1 MKHLLLAACLGAFTL
16 GAGGAA
22 LAQDSKAPAKS
33 TAAKSTTSKS
43 KAKVSKKRTAK
54 AGAAAVAAAAV
65 VPEGEKWQ
73 CELGKAIYIS
83 GNMLRDEVITV
94 HWEGRNHRL
103 PRQATVTGAD
113 RYFDAQSGLDLVV
126 IPSKAML
133 FDRNH
138 GQRLADECQTA
149 DMLAGG
155 SAPTQAGALRAP
167 VTTPLL
173 VAQPPAQPV
182 VPAQPGDG
190 ATTPQPAVPGQQAQQ
205 APRQ

>member
-16 GAGGAA
+16 GAGSAA
-22 LAQDSKAPAKS
+22 LAQDSKA
-33 TAAKSTTSKS
+33 TASKS
-43 KAKVSKKRTAK
+43 GTAKKTATKPKASKKRTGK
-54 AGAAAVAAAAV
+54 AAAAAATAAAV
-65 VPEGEKWQ
+65 VPDGEKWQ
-73 CELGKAIYIS
+73 CELGKALYIS

-94 HWEGRNHRL
+94 HWEGHNHRL

-113 RYFDAQSGLDLVV
+113 RYYDAQSGLDLVV

-133 FDRNH
+133 FDRKQ

-167 VTTPLL
+167 VSTPLL
-173 VAQPPAQPV
+173 MAQPPAA
-182 VPAQPGDG
+182 AQQGDG
-190 ATTPQPAVPGQQAQQ
+190 ANTPQAGAPGTPAAQPA